1 MTAKKVSKSDKPAK
15 GIDAKVSNGEIVKS
29 KVPIG
34 KVREET
40 FSLHVRGPKWIKDRD
55 NSEARLK
62 ELNARITHVRHPRQK
77 SADYVF
83 VDFANAEDR
92 DEAYKELLP
101 LKDVF
106 VQLARKDNA
115 ELVEFRKAKVQAKRE
130 AKKQLAALMK
140 NIAKNEQREKKSKK
154 PKKVSN
160 QIVILNLPKE
170 TTQIELNEHFDNVI
184 DYKLNLD
191 KNPKRKFSKAIL
203 TLATPK
209 EALNASKKEIKLHGV
224 QLKIHVH
231 KNVDEVA
238 KMKRVEKAKKR
249 KLTEGDKKST
259 EDASDEP
266 QAKRPL
272 VLAPK
277 KLKQGKKKI
286 KAKAE
291 KTPNVVEK
299 AVAPTKKKEN
309 PGKKVAS
316 PGKPTTSP
324 AKKAAIPTTMPS
336 AKTKKPKKAKP
347 VKKVVKTEEE

>member
-1 MTAKKVSKSDKPAK
+1 MTAKKASQSKKPAE
-15 GIDAKVSNGEIVKS
+15 GIDAEVSNGDTVKS

-34 KVREET
+34 KAPKET

-83 VDFANAEDR
+83 VDFASAEDR

-140 NIAKNEQREKKSKK
+140 NVAKNEKQSKK
-154 PKKVSN
+154 PKKLSN

-170 TTQIELNEHFDNVI
+170 TTQIELNKHFENII
-184 DYKLNLD
+184 DSKLNLD
-191 KNPKRKFSKAIL
+191 KNPKRKLSKAIL
-203 TLATPK
+203 TLATPT

-231 KNVDEVA
+231 MNVGEVA
-238 KMKRVEKAKKR
+238 KLKRVEKAKKR

-259 EDASDEP
+259 EEASDEP

-277 KLKQGKKKI
+277 KPKQGKKKI

-291 KTPNVVEK
+291 KTPNVTEEIK
-299 AVAPTKKKEN
+299 GPTKKKKNPEKKVAS

-316 PGKPTTSP
+316 PGK
-324 AKKAAIPTTMPS
+324 KAAILTAKPS
-336 AKTKKPKKAKP
+336 ATKKPKKAKQAN
-347 VKKVVKTEEE
+347 KVVKTEE